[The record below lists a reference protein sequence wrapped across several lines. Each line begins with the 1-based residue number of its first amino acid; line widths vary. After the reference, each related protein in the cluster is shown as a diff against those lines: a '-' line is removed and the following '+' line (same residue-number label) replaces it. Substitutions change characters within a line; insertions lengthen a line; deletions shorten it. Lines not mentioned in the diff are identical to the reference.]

1 MESRVLAEPVLVGRE
16 RELEELQRYL
26 ASAKEG
32 RGKTVFVSAEAG
44 IGKTR
49 LMREFLN
56 SLKRKEGIVT
66 LSGWCLFNAGVPYF
80 PFIEAFSNYYSTL
93 GYKRNKEEAE
103 LNSWLKG
110 PAKAD
115 LRGKLEYLSPQALKD
130 QTFTAVAKTIHSIA
144 ARNPVILLIEDIH
157 WADSASLALIHY
169 IARAINDS
177 ERVLVLATFRSEE
190 ITTTSEGY
198 PHQLVETL
206 CMMRREDLF
215 SEIKLAN
222 LDHACVVKMA
232 ESMLGGSL
240 QQELAE
246 KLAGESEGN
255 PLFIV
260 ESLRMLHERKS
271 IVKENNEWR
280 LAVDEL
286 GIPFKI
292 KDIIIQRLAC
302 LNNAQRRILDAASV
316 IGEEFDV
323 GLLGAVVEQDNLD
336 VLETLNVIAS
346 STSLVRVD
354 ENQYRFDHARSRE
367 VLYEALAPPLKRAY
381 HGRIAEKLERTKSGA
396 RLLSD
401 LAYHYA
407 EAGNKDKAVK
417 YALAA
422 AKEELAKWS
431 NAQAIKHFEYVL
443 ENILEWQA
451 VEKRTA
457 LEGLGDAYAA
467 SSKYGEAIKT
477 FDKLAGS
484 ETSKVKLRALRKAM
498 DASYAQGDRSDL
510 LLEYARKA
518 QELGVNDGL
527 EMARVLRNR
536 GKAYGWSGRG
546 DVKQDLM
553 DYDAAL
559 RVFEEENSLA
569 DVAEALLR
577 SGQVGAIFFE
587 DLHKKGLGRLLRS
600 IAMFRELGDTHKEIE
615 STRWMGTSFYSVGL
629 LSEARHELATVLRIG
644 EKSDLFVELAQASL
658 YFGEHGPEFEG
669 KIAEAIFL
677 TLKGLEYSKRT
688 DAKWVQGIAY
698 AFLTRQYSLLGDLK
712 KADAYYDK
720 MINLPPEVLSNLNL
734 VLTCPM
740 AKGVYFAAK
749 GKWEESNL
757 YFQKLLESFET
768 SPMRGFEISVR
779 GNYAWALEKQGRV
792 KESRV
797 QLDVIQNL
805 HQQTEAEFRQA
816 DIQLSLLLPRKVQI
830 GEEFMM
836 RLDLVNVA
844 RNSGTLV
851 RIEGLLHPDL
861 TLTYLPGFC
870 QIKNGSIEMNQKRI
884 DPFQVETIKF
894 RAICARAGSCK
905 LEPCVRYVDHLGEAR
920 SSITESIVLTAQP
933 GSNENKP
940 ESVVKPQRGKFGSEA
955 AEQAFNFLVSAFEE
969 DYVNRRLPQ
978 ESSGWR
984 TLMEIVRK
992 GHVSKHNMYGRSG
1005 KGGKVISELGHLGLV
1020 EPRFFL
1026 GESGRGGRV
1035 LKMRVCYENENV
1047 KRQLHKCRRQ

>member
-1 MESRVLAEPVLVGRE
+1 
-16 RELEELQRYL
+16 
-26 ASAKEG
+26 
-32 RGKTVFVSAEAG
+32 
-44 IGKTR
+44 
-49 LMREFLN
+49 
-56 SLKRKEGIVT
+56 
-66 LSGWCLFNAGVPYF
+66 
-80 PFIEAFSNYYSTL
+80 
-93 GYKRNKEEAE
+93 
-103 LNSWLKG
+103 
-110 PAKAD
+110 
-115 LRGKLEYLSPQALKD
+115 
-130 QTFTAVAKTIHSIA
+130 
-144 ARNPVILLIEDIH
+144 VILFIEDIH
-157 WADSASLALIHY
+157 WADSASLALLHY
-169 IARAINDS
+169 IARAIHDS
-177 ERVLVLATFRSEE
+177 DRVLVLATFRSEE
-190 ITTTSEGY
+190 LTSTSEGY

-215 SEIKLAN
+215 SEIKLLGLN
-222 LDHACVVKMA
+222 QACVVKMA
-232 ESMLGGSL
+232 ESMLGASL
-240 QQELAE
+240 QQSLAE
-246 KLAGESEGN
+246 KLAVESEGN
-255 PLFIV
+255 PLFVV
-260 ESLRMLHERKS
+260 ESLRMLHERKN
-271 IVKENNEWR
+271 IIKENNEWR

-286 GIPFKI
+286 GIPSKI
-292 KDIIIQRLAC
+292 KDIIVQRLAC

-323 GLLGAVVEQDNLD
+323 GLLSSVVEQDSLD
-336 VLETLNVIAS
+336 VLETLSVIAS

-367 VLYEALAPPLKRAY
+367 VLYEKLALPLKRGY
-381 HGRIAEKLERTKSGA
+381 HSRIAEKLESTKSGT

-431 NAQAIKHFEYVL
+431 NAQAIKHFDYVL
-443 ENILEWQA
+443 ENTLEWQA

-484 ETSKVKLRALRKAM
+484 ETGKVKLRALRKAM
-498 DASYAQGDRSDL
+498 DASYAQGDKPDL

-518 QELGVNDGL
+518 QELGVSDRL
-527 EMARVLRNR
+527 EMARVLSNR
-536 GKAYGWSGRG
+536 GKAHGWAGRG

-577 SGQVGAIFFE
+577 SGQVGAIFFD

-600 IAMFRELGDTHKEIE
+600 IAIFRELGDARKEIE
-615 STRWMGTSFYSVGL
+615 STRWMGTAFYSVGL
-629 LSEARHELATVLRIG
+629 FSEAGRQHATVLRIG
-644 EKSDLFVELAQASL
+644 EKSDLFIELAQASM
-658 YFGEHGPEFEG
+658 YSGEIGPELQG
-669 KIAEAIFL
+669 KLAEAISQ
-677 TLKGLEYSKRT
+677 TLKGLEYSEKT
-688 DAKWVQGIAY
+688 DAKWIQGIAY

-720 MINLPPEVLSNLNL
+720 MIILSPEILSNLNL

-749 GKWEESNL
+749 GKWEESNWS
-757 YFQKLLESFET
+757 FQKLLESLEINR
-768 SPMRGFEISVR
+768 MRGFEISVR
-779 GNYAWALEKQGRV
+779 RNYAWALEKQGRV
-792 KESRV
+792 KDSRV
-797 QLDVIQNL
+797 QLEIIQNL

-816 DIQLSLLLPRKVQI
+816 DIQLSLLLPRKVHT

-844 RNSGTLV
+844 KTSGTLV
-851 RIEGLLHPDL
+851 RIEGLLPPDL
-861 TLTYLPGFC
+861 TLTYLPSFC
-870 QIKNGSIEMNQKRI
+870 QIKNGSIGMNQKRI

-894 RAICARAGSCK
+894 RAICAKDGSYK
-905 LEPCVRYVDHLGEAR
+905 LEPRVRYVDHLGEAK
-920 SSITESIVLTAQP
+920 SSITEPIILTAQP

-940 ESVVKPQRGKFGSEA
+940 GSIVKPQQGKFGSEA
-955 AEQAFNFLVSAFEE
+955 AEKAFNFLVSAFEE
-969 DYVNRRLPQ
+969 DYINRRLPQ

-992 GHVSKHNMYGRSG
+992 GHISKHNMYGRSG
-1005 KGGKVISELGHLGLV
+1005 KGGKVTSELGHLGLV
-1020 EPRFFL
+1020 ESRFFL

-1047 KRQLHKCRRQ
+1047 ERQLHRRRRQ